1 MNMRCIICDNTI
13 TGIYKKDLWGN
24 AICDR
29 HNAPLCDACGRFTMP
44 SDLSLSDGRHICSSC
59 LSTTV
64 CLPEHIRWVDKKT
77 RAILASNGFDSL
89 PSNVPIKIVSPEE
102 MSVLTGKSCVDLHNR
117 GLNTISTSGIYP
129 FKKTTSSIY
138 IFNMLPKLQ
147 FAGVLAHEL
156 IHLWV
161 DIKNLKLSLNLEEGL
176 CNLGSWL
183 VYTSAN
189 TPLSKILIQNLYDN
203 PDPVYGDGFRS
214 ILSLYHK
221 KKSIKDLAAFINN
234 K

>member
-1 MNMRCIICDNTI
+1 MRCIICDNTI

-59 LSTTV
+59 LSMTV
-64 CLPEHIRWVDKKT
+64 CLPEHVKWVDNKT
-77 RAILASNGFDSL
+77 RSILASNGFDNL
-89 PSNVPIKIVSPEE
+89 PPNVPIKIVSPEE
-102 MSVLTGKSCVDLHNR
+102 MSALTEKSCVDLHNR

-189 TPLSKILIQNLYDN
+189 TPLSKILIKNLYDN

-214 ILSLYHK
+214 ILSLYRK
-221 KKSIKDLAAFINN
+221 KKSIKDLAVFINN